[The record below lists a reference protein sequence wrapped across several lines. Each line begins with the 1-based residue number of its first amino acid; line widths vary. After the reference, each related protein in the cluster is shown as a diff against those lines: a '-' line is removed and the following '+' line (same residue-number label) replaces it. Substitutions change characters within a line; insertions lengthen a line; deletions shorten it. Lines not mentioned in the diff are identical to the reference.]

1 VSTAV
6 DIAAGILA
14 LSVLAIAVLFVKAC
28 RGHKHTDAPPDGT
41 PLTSREQAE
50 LDGIEDASRGQR

>member
-14 LSVLAIAVLFVKAC
+14 LSVLAIAALFLKAHL
-28 RGHKHTDAPPDGT
+28 GHRHTDAPPDGT